1 MSMRKEVIYE
11 RIIEQLKELFEKTDD
26 PVARMA
32 TINALLYHK
41 IDYYFW
47 CGFYLLKD
55 DELIVGPYQGPLAC
69 LKLAHH
75 KGVCWAGVRE
85 KKPVIVPDV
94 RQFPDHIACD
104 ERSQSE
110 IVVPVFNPDGSV
122 YGVIDVD
129 SDKLASFDETDA
141 HYLGKIVKMIFE
153 A

>member
-1 MSMRKEVIYE
+1 MRKEVIYE
-11 RIIEQLKELFEKTDD
+11 KIMEQLKELFKKADD

-47 CGFYLLKD
+47 CGFYLLKNN
-55 DELIVGPYQGPLAC
+55 ELIVGPYQGPLAC
-69 LKLAHH
+69 LKLAHNR
-75 KGVCWAGVRE
+75 GVCWAGVRE
-85 KKPVIVPDV
+85 KKPIIVPDV
-94 RQFPDHIACD
+94 HQFPDHIACD

-129 SDKLASFDETDA
+129 SDRLASFDEIDA
-141 HYLGKIVKMIFE
+141 RYLERIVKMIFE
-153 A
+153 P

>member
-1 MSMRKEVIYE
+1 MEKEVLYE
-11 RIIEQLKELFEKTDD
+11 RIIEQLKDLFKKSDD
-26 PVARMA
+26 PLARMA

-55 DELIVGPYQGPLAC
+55 NELIVGPYQGPLAC
-69 LKLAHH
+69 LKLTHN

-85 KKPVIVPDV
+85 KRPIIVPDV
-94 RQFPDHIACD
+94 HQFPDHIACD

-110 IVVPVFNPDGSV
+110 IVVPVFRPDGSL

-129 SDKLASFDETDA
+129 SDRLSSFDQIDA
-141 HYLGKIVKMIFE
+141 RYLQQIVKMIFE
-153 A
+153 

>member
-1 MSMRKEVIYE
+1 MQKEILYE
-11 RIIEQLKELFEKTDD
+11 RIIEQLKELFEKSDD

-32 TINALLYHK
+32 TISALLYHK

-69 LKLAHH
+69 LKLAHN

-85 KKPVIVPDV
+85 KKAIIVPDV
-94 RQFPDHIACD
+94 HQFPDHIACD

-110 IVVPVFNPDGSV
+110 IVVPVFKPDGSV
-122 YGVIDVD
+122 YGVIDGD
-129 SDKLASFDETDA
+129 SDKPASFDETDA
-141 HYLGKIVKMIFE
+141 RYLQIIAGLIFQK
-153 A
+153 

>member
-1 MSMRKEVIYE
+1 MRKEVLYE
-11 RIIEQLKELFEKTDD
+11 RIIEQLKELFEKTTDT
-26 PVARMA
+26 VARMA

-69 LKLAHH
+69 LKLAHN

-85 KKPVIVPDV
+85 KKPIIVPDV
-94 RQFPDHIACD
+94 HQFPDHIACD

-129 SDKLASFDETDA
+129 SDKLSSFDETDA
-141 HYLGKIVKMIFE
+141 RYLEKIVKMIFE
-153 A
+153 P

>member
-1 MSMRKEVIYE
+1 MQKEILYE
-11 RIIEQLKELFEKTDD
+11 RIIEQLKELFEKSDD

-32 TINALLYHK
+32 TISALLYHK

-69 LKLAHH
+69 LKLAHN

-85 KKPVIVPDV
+85 KKPIIVPDV
-94 RQFPDHIACD
+94 HQFPDHIACD

-110 IVVPVFNPDGSV
+110 IVVPVFKPDGSV

-141 HYLGKIVKMIFE
+141 RYLQKIAGLIFQK
-153 A
+153 

>member
-1 MSMRKEVIYE
+1 MEKSKLYE
-11 RIIEQLKELFEKTDD
+11 RIIEQLKELFKKSND

-55 DELIVGPYQGPLAC
+55 GELVVGPYQGPLAC
-69 LKLAHH
+69 LKLAHN

-85 KKPVIVPDV
+85 KKPIIVPDV
-94 RQFPDHIACD
+94 HQFPDHIACD

-110 IVVPVFNPDGSV
+110 IVVPVFTPEGEI

-141 HYLGKIVKMIFE
+141 SYLQQIARMIFE
-153 A
+153 N

>member
-1 MSMRKEVIYE
+1 MRKEVIYK

-69 LKLAHH
+69 LKLAHN

-85 KKPVIVPDV
+85 KKPIIVPDV
-94 RQFPDHIACD
+94 HQFPDHIACD

-110 IVVPVFNPDGSV
+110 IVVPVFNPDDSV

-141 HYLGKIVKMIFE
+141 RYLEKIVKMIFE
-153 A
+153 P

>member
-1 MSMRKEVIYE
+1 MRKEVLYE
-11 RIIEQLKELFEKTDD
+11 RIIEQLKELFKKTTD

-32 TINALLYHK
+32 TISALLYHK

-47 CGFYLLKD
+47 CGFYLLKG

-75 KGVCWAGVRE
+75 KGVCWAGVRQ

-94 RQFPDHIACD
+94 HQFPDHIACD

-129 SDKLASFDETDA
+129 SDKLASFDQTDA
-141 HYLGKIVKMIFE
+141 EYLERMVKMIFH
-153 A
+153 

>member
-1 MSMRKEVIYE
+1 MEKGKLYE
-11 RIIEQLKELFEKTDD
+11 RIIEQLKDLFQKSDD

-32 TINALLYHK
+32 TVSALLYHK

-69 LKLAHH
+69 LQLAHNR
-75 KGVCWAGVRE
+75 GVCWAGVRE
-85 KKPVIVPDV
+85 KKPIIVPDV
-94 RQFPDHIACD
+94 HQFPDHIACD

-110 IVVPVFNPDGSV
+110 IVVPVFTPEGEI
-122 YGVIDVD
+122 YGVMDVD

-141 HYLGKIVKMIFE
+141 RYLQEIARMIFMKS
-153 A
+153 

>member
-1 MSMRKEVIYE
+1 MEKSKLYE
-11 RIIEQLKELFEKTDD
+11 RIIEQLKELFKKSDD

-55 DELIVGPYQGPLAC
+55 GELVVGPYQGPLAC
-69 LKLAHH
+69 LKLAHN

-85 KKPVIVPDV
+85 KKPIIVPDV
-94 RQFPDHIACD
+94 HKFPDHIACD

-110 IVVPVFNPDGSV
+110 IVVPVFTPEGEI

-141 HYLGKIVKMIFE
+141 SYLQQIVRMIFE
-153 A
+153 KQ